1 MSVSY
6 EIFLYFDLKPAF
18 RLIVKYLPADFD
30 HLAVLLQNGENKHTI
45 CSGTKACVIGFLA
58 VYPSAV
64 AFCFCVLVPIC
75 LLAVIQI
82 GANKPTISLQAESL
96 KLKQA

>member
-18 RLIVKYLPADFD
+18 RLIVKYLPADFG

-58 VYPSAV
+58 CTPLLWLSASVSLYPSV
-64 AFCFCVLVPIC
+64 F
-75 LLAVIQI
+75 
-82 GANKPTISLQAESL
+82 LQ
-96 KLKQA
+96 